1 MAVVLTDIQIAFA
14 AGALFADAGAP
25 VIEAA
30 RNDSEASLLKVYS
43 RYMLR
48 ALIYAGVFLGPVA
61 TISLLAYPAWE
72 TQYIS
77 GIFDNTVSYND
88 TVNFPINAY
97 PYGIFLM
104 VVFAGGWFGNWLGFK
119 WVLAGARKKL
129 RILYLV
135 IVALTFAVVWLRYP
149 APVQVC
155 DYAHFKANPFA
166 LPCRNYISD
175 KPFFYNFIVLLLLA
189 GLPLLIGFIQV
200 RMSVK
205 KLKGGSRE
213 PLESTPLP
221 VPGTHT

>member
-30 RNDSEASLLKVYS
+30 QKQSEAALAKTYS
-43 RYMLR
+43 SYMLR
-48 ALIYAGVFLGPVA
+48 SLIYAAVFLGPVA

-72 TQYIS
+72 TQYLS

-88 TVNFPINAY
+88 TTNFPWNAY

-104 VVFAGGWFGNWLGFK
+104 AVFFGGWFGNWLGFK
-119 WVLAGARKKL
+119 WVLNGARRKL
-129 RILYLV
+129 RVLYLV
-135 IVALTFAVVWLRYP
+135 IVAITFAVVWLRYP
-149 APVQVC
+149 APVRVC
-155 DYAHFKANPFA
+155 DYAHFRANPFA
-166 LPCRNYISD
+166 LPCRDYIEHR
-175 KPFFYNFIVLLLLA
+175 PFFYNFIVLLLLA

-205 KLKGGSRE
+205 KLKAS
-213 PLESTPLP
+213 
-221 VPGTHT
+221 

>member
-30 RNDSEASLLKVYS
+30 RARSEASLQKVYS

-61 TISLLAYPAWE
+61 TISLLAFPAWE

-77 GIFDNTVSYND
+77 DVFDNTVGHPLNASY
-88 TVNFPINAY
+88 
-97 PYGIFLM
+97 YGIFLM

-119 WVLAGARKKL
+119 WVLAGKRKQL

-135 IVALTFAVVWLRYP
+135 IVAITFAIVWARYP
-149 APVQVC
+149 APVRVGT
-155 DYAHFKANPFA
+155 YAAFKRNPDA
-166 LPCRNYISD
+166 LPYYTQD
-175 KPFFYNFIVLLLLA
+175 KTFFYCFLVLLLIA

-200 RMSVK
+200 RLSVK
-205 KLKGGSRE
+205 KLKSGSTE
-213 PLESTPLP
+213 PIEASP
-221 VPGTHT
+221 VPGAHA